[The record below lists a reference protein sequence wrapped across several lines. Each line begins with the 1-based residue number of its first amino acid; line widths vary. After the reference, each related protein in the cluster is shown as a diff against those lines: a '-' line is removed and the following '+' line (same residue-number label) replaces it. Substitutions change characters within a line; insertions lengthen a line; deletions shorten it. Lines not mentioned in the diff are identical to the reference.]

1 MEIDGFSRTRPQ
13 FPEEKLSTAQRGF
26 GGTGEQNNNRK
37 QNAYSTRAVDSYAE
51 RENAERTIE
60 TEH

>member
-1 MEIDGFSRTRPQ
+1 LCIDVP
-13 FPEEKLSTAQRGF
+13 KCWQRGF